1 MQTPNQ
7 PFRFHSAAVTHV
19 GTVRKINE
27 DACLDRPDI
36 GLWAVADGMGGH
48 AAGDYASRCI
58 IEILNQ
64 APCPMSASA
73 FLADV
78 KQRLQSANDHLRA
91 AGRSRGEV
99 IGSTVV
105 TLLAY
110 GEHYA
115 CVWAGDS
122 RLYLLRDNQI
132 SRISRDHSPVQ
143 EMIDN
148 QVLSEEEARQC
159 PQSNV
164 VSRAIGAEDDVE
176 LDEVHERIYL
186 GDIFLLCS
194 DGLTK
199 VIADQEITVH
209 LQQSGPAAASR
220 SLLELALQRGAHD
233 NVTAVVVW
241 PVPIDD
247 QTLGPHRIPAT

>member
-1 MQTPNQ
+1 MPKAPNQ
-7 PFRFHSAAVTHV
+7 PFRYQSAAVSHV
-19 GTVRKINE
+19 GTVRKVNE

-58 IEILNQ
+58 INILNETP
-64 APCPMSASA
+64 APTTASL
-73 FLADV
+73 FLAEV
-78 KQRLQSANDHLRA
+78 KQRLQSANDQLRS
-91 AGRSRGEV
+91 AGRTRGDV

-122 RLYLLRDNQI
+122 RLYLLRSNEI
-132 SRISRDHSPVQ
+132 SRISRDHSLVQ
-143 EMIDN
+143 ELIDN
-148 QVLSEEEARQC
+148 QVLSEEEAHYS
-159 PQSNV
+159 PHANV
-164 VSRAIGAEDDVE
+164 VSRAIGAEDDIE
-176 LDEVHERIYL
+176 LDVVHDRIHP
-186 GDIFLLCS
+186 GDVFLLCS

-199 VIADQEITVH
+199 VVTDQEIAKH
-209 LQQSGPAAASR
+209 LQQNGPAVASR
-220 SLLELALQRGAHD
+220 SLLELALERGAND

-241 PVPIDD
+241 PVPAED
-247 QTLGPHRIPAT
+247 QTLRPHRMT